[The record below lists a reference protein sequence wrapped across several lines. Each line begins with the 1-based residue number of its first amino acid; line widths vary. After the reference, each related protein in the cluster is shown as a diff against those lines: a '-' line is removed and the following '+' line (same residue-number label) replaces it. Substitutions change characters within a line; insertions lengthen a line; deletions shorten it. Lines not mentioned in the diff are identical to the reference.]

1 MLKKITNLIFES
13 LHLKRIKHE
22 WWRLCGVENPDSVA
36 EHSLNAAQIGYILAK
51 MEWADAQKVVT
62 MLVWHDITE
71 TRSGDHNKIA
81 ARYLLGKKE
90 AEERIIHDQFDWLPF
105 ADDIFA
111 LFHEFEEKITLEGK
125 IAKDADYLEVAFQA
139 KAYVELGHV
148 EAVNWIQNVGN
159 ALRTES
165 AKKVWQEMNQTSFVD
180 WWKQEGLKKVERVSK

>member
-22 WWRLCGVENPDSVA
+22 WWRLCGVESPDSVA

-51 MEWADAQKVVT
+51 MEGADVQKVVT
-62 MLVWHDITE
+62 MLVWHDMTE

-90 AEERIIHDQFDWLPF
+90 AEEKIIHDQFDWLPF

-111 LFHEFEEKITLEGK
+111 LFHEFEEKTTLEGK

-139 KAYVELGHV
+139 KMYVELGHV
-148 EAVNWIQNVGN
+148 EAMNWIQNVGN

-165 AKKVWQEMNQTSFVD
+165 AKQIWQEMNQTSFVD
-180 WWKQEGLKKVERVSK
+180 WWKQEGLKKVERVNN